1 MGESNALGVMKVAY
15 WKRCILEE
23 LLSPRRGIREMDK
36 GKEGTKTMKD
46 GIMIS
51 HLNSGAQAEF

>member
-1 MGESNALGVMKVAY
+1 MKVAY
-15 WKRCILEE
+15 WKRCISEE